1 MGQDEVGTLR
11 RLAAHREIMDRLIGE
26 HRGRIANTAGD
37 SVLAEFPSV
46 VNAVQCAVQVQE
58 ALAEANEGVPEDR
71 RMSFR
76 IGVHMGDVMI
86 RGADLLGDG
95 VNVAARLQ
103 ALAHPGGVCLS
114 GEAHQYARKVLP
126 LAYEDLGHQTVR
138 NIEEP
143 IRAYALEPVR
153 LVGSETGPP
162 EESSQTSSLPD
173 RPSIAVLPF
182 ENISGSPE
190 DEYFADGI
198 TEDLITALTCVR
210 WVQVVARNSVFGYK
224 RKAQDIRQVAR
235 DLRATYML
243 EGSVRREGG
252 RDETYGATDRRH
264 HWHSHVGEAASPL
277 ARGYFRRSGRSD

>member
-1 MGQDEVGTLR
+1 
-11 RLAAHREIMDRLIGE
+11 
-26 HRGRIANTAGD
+26 
-37 SVLAEFPSV
+37 
-46 VNAVQCAVQVQE
+46 
-58 ALAEANEGVPEDR
+58 
-71 RMSFR
+71 MSFR
-76 IGVHMGDVMI
+76 IGVHVGDVMV

-103 ALAHPGGVCLS
+103 ALAHPGGLCLS

-126 LAYEDLGHQTVR
+126 LAYEDLGHQTVH

-143 IRAYALEPVR
+143 IRAYAVEPAR
-153 LVGSETGPP
+153 LLGTETGPP
-162 EESSQTSSLPD
+162 EESSRNLSLTD

-198 TEDLITALTCVR
+198 TEDLITALTRVR

-224 RKAQDIRQVAR
+224 RKADIRQVAR

-243 EGSVRREGG
+243 EGSVRREAWTGQT
-252 RDETYGATDRRH
+252 DGATDRRH
-264 HWHSHVGEAASPL
+264 QWDAHVGKAV
-277 ARGYFRRSGRSD
+277 